1 MKALSFATILATGIA
16 GAAFAQN
23 ASIKIAPLSVE
34 GLVIGQEIK
43 VDADF
48 VAKYG
53 VTAPVPFSFTVPT
66 NEGQNIFFLP
76 APGGA
81 GIVKVT
87 FATPDEKVKSNL
99 QFVHMTSPQLAP
111 DERLK
116 FLEDIAMQAFVASVP
131 DPDRASIDVSRH
143 IEIGVYPAVEMIGLY
158 WDEKYGRIII
168 RVVGIFAPSGNRV
181 LIAKSRTVVAGM
193 PVPGVNEMN
202 GTFVGRILESVKF
215 LASRDENGNL
225 VTF

>member
-1 MKALSFATILATGIA
+1 MKTLSFAAILATGIA

-23 ASIKIAPLSVE
+23 ASVKIAPLSVE

-87 FATPDEKVKSNL
+87 FATPDKRVKSNL

-111 DERLK
+111 DERLT
-116 FLEDIAMQAFVASVP
+116 FLDDIAMQAFVASVP

-143 IEIGVYPAVEMIGLY
+143 IETGPYPAVEMIGRYDGGDDGIVAL
-158 WDEKYGRIII
+158 RIVAIPDPDSEN
-168 RVVGIFAPSGNRV
+168 G
-181 LIAKSRTVVAGM
+181 VVAIINALPKNVAIESVGDILKTDASRAL
-193 PVPGVNEMN
+193 
-202 GTFVGRILESVKF
+202 GTFRF
-215 LASRDENGNL
+215 R
-225 VTF
+225 